1 MSLIQALPAGPLD
14 IVGDIHGE
22 YEALC
27 SLMAHLGYDQQGNHP
42 DSRTLVFVGDFCDR
56 GPDSPAVLALAQEL
70 VESGRAVAV
79 LGNHE
84 INLLRDDAKDGSG
97 WFFDA
102 RVQQDHDKYAPYQR
116 LEAAARARTQHFLSR
131 LPIGLERA
139 DLRVV
144 HAAWLPE
151 QIEVAR
157 TLPLGSVRQHYDQW
171 ERAARQ
177 AAAETELEQLMAVE
191 LERWEHGLENRHR
204 QPPFLHA
211 HAQFESNKQM
221 FNPLK
226 VLTSGVER
234 QGTAPFYASGK
245 WRFVERVRWWDEY
258 EDPTPVV
265 IGHYW
270 RRLHPV
276 DRSVLGKG
284 DPDLF
289 DNTAP
294 LAWHGRHRNVFCV
307 DFSAGG
313 RWTER
318 KAGTA
323 VGRHFKLAALRWP
336 ERIVQFDDGQSE
348 MTQHAAPWTNEQHY
362 TTGLI

>member
-1 MSLIQALPAGPLD
+1 MSLIQTLPAGPLD

-42 DSRTLVFVGDFCDR
+42 DERTLVFVGDFCDR
-56 GPDSPAVLALAQEL
+56 GPDSPAVLALVQEL

-84 INLLRDDAKDGSG
+84 INLLREDAKDGSG

-102 RVQQDHDKYAPYQR
+102 RAQQDQEKYPPCQR
-116 LEAAARARTQHFLSR
+116 LEAAARARIRHFLSQ

-144 HAAWLPE
+144 HAAWLPA

-157 TLPLGSVRQHYDQW
+157 TLPPGSVRQHYDQW
-171 ERAARQ
+171 ELAARRE
-177 AAAETELEQLMAVE
+177 AAQSELEQRMTAE
-191 LERWEHGLENRHR
+191 LERWEHGLENHHR
-204 QPPFLHA
+204 QPPFFHA

-221 FNPLK
+221 LNPLK

-234 QGTAPFYASGK
+234 QGAAPFYASGK
-245 WRFVERVRWWDEY
+245 WRFVQRVRWWDEY

-270 RRLHPV
+270 RRLHKV
-276 DRSVLGKG
+276 DRSALGK
-284 DPDLF
+284 DYPDLF

-294 LAWHGRHRNVFCV
+294 LAWHGKHRNVFCV

-323 VGRHFKLAALRWP
+323 VGQDFKLAALRWP
-336 ERIVQFDDGQSE
+336 ERSVQFDDGHCE
-348 MTQHAAPWTNEQHY
+348 MTRHAGP
-362 TTGLI
+362 G

>member
-1 MSLIQALPAGPLD
+1 
-14 IVGDIHGE
+14 
-22 YEALC
+22 
-27 SLMAHLGYDQQGNHP
+27 
-42 DSRTLVFVGDFCDR
+42 
-56 GPDSPAVLALAQEL
+56 VLALAQKL

-79 LGNHE
+79 LSNHE
-84 INLLRDDAKDGSG
+84 INLLREDAKDGSG

-102 RVQQDHDKYAPYQR
+102 RVQQDHQKYAPYQR
-116 LEAAARARTQHFLSR
+116 LEAAARARILRFLSR

-171 ERAARQ
+171 ELAARRE
-177 AAAETELEQLMAVE
+177 AAETELEQHMAAE

-204 QPPFLHA
+204 QPPLLPA

-221 FNPLK
+221 MNPLK

-234 QGTAPFYASGK
+234 QGTVPFYASGK

-270 RRLHPV
+270 RHLHKV
-276 DRSVLGKG
+276 DRSALGKG

-313 RWTER
+313 RWIER
-318 KAGTA
+318 KASSV
-323 VGRHFKLAALRWP
+323 VGQHFKLVTLRWP

-348 MTQHAAPWTNEQHY
+348 MTRHAAS
-362 TTGLI
+362 G